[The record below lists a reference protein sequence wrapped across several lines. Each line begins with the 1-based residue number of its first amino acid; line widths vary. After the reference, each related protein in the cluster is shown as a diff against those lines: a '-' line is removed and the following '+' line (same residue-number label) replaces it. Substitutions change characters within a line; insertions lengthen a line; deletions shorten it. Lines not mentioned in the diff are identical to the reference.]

1 MKKEHIILQL
11 ISNTNV
17 RLHEL
22 MSLKVEDFDPEAMTL
37 KIRNKTGTKLLP
49 VTKELNDLLQSYINN
64 HKSNEPLF

>member
-11 ISNTNV
+11 ISNTNI

-22 MSLKVEDFDPEAMTL
+22 MSLKVEDFDPEAGTL
-37 KIRNKTGTKLLP
+37 KIRNKTGTNVLP